1 MAYVNKLPFQGE
13 RSRSRIAQIL
23 GSKEAEALGAPN
35 LQRILDEMRSS
46 EFDGLRIG
54 DAVMAIE
61 LTAGAPVLKLG
72 ENGTLKHP
80 SYQYAVRGRVLGRF
94 ARPINVETIFD
105 DFYAQRRAQG
115 KPQQGDRRA
124 LDLAKPVQVI
134 TDAIA
139 DRIPSTAYTA
149 IKSPRHAQLINMAV
163 NDQWRSTS
171 ASVKQGGVS
180 PADIVSALNASP
192 AKVALSRY
200 DLKTLSGKVRA
211 KELEVFQLGDSG
223 VYFGVRKGDPASDY
237 GLAPDAYG
245 FGPDER
251 TLTLVMNN
259 ERKAGGMADA
269 IVVKALQ
276 NGVTALDC
284 FAVKSSKAPTGFLPK
299 LYKRFGFEKVGEIPF
314 DSSFYSKTE
323 LADLKKYWKSTGWDE
338 AAGMPS
344 IVLMKWKGTNEQRPK
359 SLRELVSQSS
369 SGVRQ
374 GDKRGSLFRDAEGS
388 SGRLSRRG
396 GGLQR
401 RAGQGDAGSGQGVQG
416 SDGRVRLGRGLL
428 GPVEELIGLSPAELR
443 NLGIQ

>member
-1 MAYVNKLPFQGE
+1 
-13 RSRSRIAQIL
+13 
-23 GSKEAEALGAPN
+23 
-35 LQRILDEMRSS
+35 
-46 EFDGLRIG
+46 
-54 DAVMAIE
+54 
-61 LTAGAPVLKLG
+61 
-72 ENGTLKHP
+72 
-80 SYQYAVRGRVLGRF
+80 
-94 ARPINVETIFD
+94 
-105 DFYAQRRAQG
+105 
-115 KPQQGDRRA
+115 
-124 LDLAKPVQVI
+124 
-134 TDAIA
+134 
-139 DRIPSTAYTA
+139 
-149 IKSPRHAQLINMAV
+149 
-163 NDQWRSTS
+163 
-171 ASVKQGGVS
+171 
-180 PADIVSALNASP
+180 
-192 AKVALSRY
+192 VALSRY

-284 FAVKSSKAPTGFLPK
+284 FAVKSGRSPSGFLPE
-299 LYKRFGFEKVGEIPF
+299 LYERFGFQRVGEMPF
-314 DSSFYSKTE
+314 DPSFYSKTE
-323 LADLKKYWKSTGWDE
+323 LADLRKYWKSTGWDE
-338 AAGMPS
+338 SAGMPS

-359 SLRELVSQSS
+359 SLRELVGQSS

-388 SGRLSRRG
+388 SGRLPRRRG
-396 GGLQR
+396 GSQR
-401 RAGQGDAGSGQGVQG
+401 RTGQGDAGAGQGVQG
-416 SDGRVRLGRGLL
+416 SDAGVRLGRGIL